1 MPLKRAIAG
10 LAVLVMASGLPFSAI
25 AQQCPGFRVVPCVLM
40 KVDPPQPQCSG
51 VCEELSKQLERGC
64 TVGTDQ
70 PYADTVFLRREGVHF
85 GSEDMRRDLA
95 LAALAETL
103 DGVTPLT
110 VPLYG
115 DPDPRARYAAA
126 LQTALTAV
134 RAGQIGD
141 PRFAEA
147 ITMMEAAE
155 FDNFPR
161 SDLLFMKALQA
172 EAANKLA
179 EARAFAHAAADLE
192 PRFFNAL
199 ALELRLTL
207 LQGAHLRGAAG
218 RFDNPETCAAEFRQL
233 LSTLA
238 RIADLEPCP
247 RVAAHLEMYLS
258 RQLRVPDQAPG
269 LRAARVYLGVL
280 SRRESMAQSALEAF
294 VQSPQ
299 PICAGPVVAELRDLL
314 TLLDGAGPAGP

>member
-1 MPLKRAIAG
+1 MAG
-10 LAVLVMASGLPFSAI
+10 LAGVIALSAGPSVGL
-25 AQQCPGFRVVPCVLM
+25 AQTCPAFRVVPCVLM
-40 KVDPPQPQCSG
+40 KNDPPQPQCSG

-64 TVGTDQ
+64 TSGRDQ
-70 PYADTVFLRREGVHF
+70 PYADTVFLRRDGVPF
-85 GSEDMRRDLA
+85 GSDQMRRDMA

-103 DGVTPLT
+103 DGALPLT
-110 VPLYG
+110 GPLQV
-115 DPDPRARYAAA
+115 DPDPRVRYAAG

-147 ITMMEAAE
+147 LAVMEAAD
-155 FDNFPR
+155 FDDFPR

-172 EAANKLA
+172 EAANDLA
-179 EARAFAHAAADLE
+179 QARRYARSAADLE

-199 ALELRLTL
+199 ALGLRLTL
-207 LQGAHLRGAAG
+207 MQGRHLRGAAG
-218 RFDNPETCAAEFRQL
+218 RFDTPDTCTTEFADL
-233 LSTLA
+233 LTALA

-247 RVAAHLEMYLS
+247 RVAAHLDLYLS

-280 SRRESMAQSALEAF
+280 SRRDAMARAALDSFLTPPAP
-294 VQSPQ
+294 V
-299 PICAGPVVAELRDLL
+299 CAGPVASQLQDLL
-314 TLLDGAGPAGP
+314 TLLDHQEGRE

>member
-1 MPLKRAIAG
+1 MPLTRALAG
-10 LAVLVMASGLPFSAI
+10 LTMLVMATGVPFAAG
-25 AQQCPGFRVVPCVLM
+25 AQQCPAFRVVPCVLM
-40 KVDPPQPQCSG
+40 KEDPPQPQCSG

-64 TVGTDQ
+64 TAGTDQ
-70 PYADTVFLRREGVHF
+70 PYADTVFLRREGIAF
-85 GSEDMRRDLA
+85 GSAEMRRDMA
-95 LAALAETL
+95 LAALAESL
-103 DGVTPLT
+103 DGVMPLT
-110 VPLYG
+110 APLHG
-115 DPDPRARYAAA
+115 DPDARVRYAAA

-147 ITMMEAAE
+147 LAVMEAAE
-155 FDNFPR
+155 FDDFPR

-172 EAANKLA
+172 EAANDLRQ
-179 EARAFAHAAADLE
+179 ARAFAHSAAVLE

-207 LQGAHLRGAAG
+207 LQGSHLRGAAG
-218 RFDNPETCAAEFRQL
+218 RFDAPETCTAEFRQL
-233 LSTLA
+233 LASLA

-247 RVAAHLEMYLS
+247 RVAAHLELYLS

-280 SRRESMAQSALEAF
+280 SRREGMARGGLEAF
-294 VQSPQ
+294 LQPPQ
-299 PICAGPVVAELRDLL
+299 PICAGPVAAELQDLL
-314 TLLDGAGPAGP
+314 TLLDSNGDPDP